1 MLSITVYVHCNVHY
15 FDFWFPKIYA
25 FKINGHVFPF
35 VYPTYLCTQEAGIG
49 KTNSSSARFF
59 TSCEYSREFLVIQG
73 VHQYWIYYSNYKT
86 HRAFK
91 NAFSSNFFTE
101 YFIYSCNQYLKKL
114 CWGFCSV
121 RLAFLWA
128 SYLSIIKCCLI
139 QMEFHKKRIFHLV
152 WITIEL
158 GQDPLFSNK

>member
-1 MLSITVYVHCNVHY
+1 MDIIFRRATKMLHSHIKIVLSITVYVHCNVHY

-86 HRAFK
+86 HKTMK
-91 NAFSSNFFTE
+91 NAFFSNSFMMKTCFSFRE
-101 YFIYSCNQYLKKL
+101 PYISNYVPKKL
-114 CWGFCSV
+114 
-121 RLAFLWA
+121 
-128 SYLSIIKCCLI
+128 
-139 QMEFHKKRIFHLV
+139 E
-152 WITIEL
+152 
-158 GQDPLFSNK
+158 